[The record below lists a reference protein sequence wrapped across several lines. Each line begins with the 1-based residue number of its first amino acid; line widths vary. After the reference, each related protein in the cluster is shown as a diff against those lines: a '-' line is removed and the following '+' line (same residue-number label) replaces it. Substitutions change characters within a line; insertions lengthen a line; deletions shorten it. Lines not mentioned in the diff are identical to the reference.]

1 VLRRTAHLCAKRL
14 ARKVGLRLR
23 QKLTPPGP
31 GHGYILI
38 IIPHAPLATV
48 PVPDSFVTITSA
60 PAGAHASDRSPARGT
75 YTAQRGRQAYAAA
88 ASVPPS
94 LWHVLAHLPPAFSVD
109 DLVDL
114 SEQLQLEVFVVFH
127 DLRTLIHADLIQ
139 CSPSGF
145 EQTPTCRYLTERFTP

>member
-1 VLRRTAHLCAKRL
+1 MFWLSL
-14 ARKVGLRLR
+14 
-23 QKLTPPGP
+23 
-31 GHGYILI
+31 
-38 IIPHAPLATV
+38 PHAPRAIV
-48 PVPDSFVTITSA
+48 PVPESFVTITSVPSTTSVSA
-60 PAGAHASDRSPARGT
+60 SPARGS
-75 YTAQRGRQAYAAA
+75 YTTHRGRRAYAAA

-94 LWHVLAHLPPAFSVD
+94 LWHVLARLPPAFSVD

-145 EQTPTCRYLTERFTP
+145 EQTPTCRYLTERFTS